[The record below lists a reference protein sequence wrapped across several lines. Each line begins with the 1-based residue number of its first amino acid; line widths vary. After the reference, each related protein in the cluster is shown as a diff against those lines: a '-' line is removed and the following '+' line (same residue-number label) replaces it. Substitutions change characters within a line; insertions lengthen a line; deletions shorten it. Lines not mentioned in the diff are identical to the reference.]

1 METFLK
7 KGVICLEN
15 VKLSAQHLSKA
26 FQTDKGEKTL
36 VIKDVSMDIAE
47 KEMVCILGPSGCG
60 KSTFMKIL
68 GGLQDASDGHI
79 VLDGKDY
86 GACLPRSILH
96 RFGFVFQGDNLLQW
110 RTAEGNL
117 KFMLETMHL
126 KGEQWSKR
134 VDDMLEIV
142 GLSQYRKVYPHELS
156 GGMKQRVGIARAL
169 VHDPEILLLDQPFGA
184 LDAITRRM
192 LTLEMLRIWKET
204 QKTMVMVT
212 NSVDEALMLAHR
224 VYVFSPMPA
233 AIVSEMTVDIPHE
246 ERDQD
251 TIATPHFLELR
262 AELNDRVRSIM
273 PGGEG

>member
-1 METFLK
+1 M
-7 KGVICLEN
+7 EN
-15 VKLSAQHLSKA
+15 VKLRADHITKS
-26 FQTDKGEKTL
+26 FGKGEGETK
-36 VIKDVSMDIAE
+36 VIADIAMDIFE

-68 GGLQDASDGHI
+68 GGILPASLGRI

-86 GACLPRSILH
+86 GVQLPREILR

-117 KFMLETMHL
+117 RFNLETMHL
-126 KGEQWSKR
+126 KGPKWDQR

-142 GLSQYRKVYPHELS
+142 GLSQYRRIYPHELS

-192 LTLEMLRIWKET
+192 LTMEMLNIWKET

-212 NSVDEALMLAHR
+212 NSVDEALMLGR
-224 VYVFSPMPA
+224 RIYVFSPLPA
-233 AIVSEMTVDIPHE
+233 SIAHMIEVDIPYE
-246 ERDQD
+246 ERDSN
-251 TIATPHFLELR
+251 TVSTPRFLELR
-262 AELNDRVRSIM
+262 AKLNEMVRSTLS
-273 PGGEG
+273 GGEAK